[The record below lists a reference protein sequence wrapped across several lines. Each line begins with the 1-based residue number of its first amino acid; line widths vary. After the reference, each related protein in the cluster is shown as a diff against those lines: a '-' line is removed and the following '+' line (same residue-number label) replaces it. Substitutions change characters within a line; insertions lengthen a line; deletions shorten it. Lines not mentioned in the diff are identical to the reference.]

1 MLKLHMLRDVVGTCK
16 LCLHEDRGHTDE
28 CPGKLLE
35 RARIVATLAYQ
46 ERDHMVRAERQIIG
60 PNMHAVAEQIAQLP
74 EPWRIET
81 VAYQLGAND
90 PHLAD
95 VLTGELAAMRKL
107 AKAEAKR
114 QEDALR
120 IVTYRQLES
129 RGLLSA
135 ETMRMLADEVQA
147 DLRKALVI
155 PE

>member
-46 ERDHMVRAERQIIG
+46 EPDHMVRAERQIVG
-60 PNMHAVAEQIAQLP
+60 PNMHAVAEQIARLP

-81 VAYQLGAND
+81 VAYQLGSND

-107 AKAEAKR
+107 ARAEAKR
-114 QEDALR
+114 QEDGLQ
-120 IVTYRQLES
+120 IVTYRRLHE
-129 RGLLSA
+129 RGLLTDEA
-135 ETMRMLADEVQA
+135 MRMLAVEIQDN
-147 DLRKALVI
+147 LRKPLKVA
-155 PE
+155 E